1 MKNLALISELLQT
14 SASACDNF
22 IKSQIAL
29 EDGDVQV
36 CQNAS
41 QKGVQLIK
49 AMIKDSFEEFEEEFD
64 AKTSECLDYD
74 YPNNMEL
81 IKALNSLSVNV
92 GGLLGSEDDKIADMF
107 AKKIQISINTIKE
120 IYLAL
125 FENQKGFAF

>member
-29 EDGDVQV
+29 EDGDVQA

-125 FENQKGFAF
+125 FEN

>member
-49 AMIKDSFEEFEEEFD
+49 AMIKDSFEEFEEEY
-64 AKTSECLDYD
+64 KTSISDCLDYD

-125 FENQKGFAF
+125 FEN

>member
-49 AMIKDSFEEFEEEFD
+49 AMIKDTFEEFEEEFD

-92 GGLLGSEDDKIADMF
+92 GGILGSEDDKIADMF

-125 FENQKGFAF
+125 FEN

>member
-1 MKNLALISELLQT
+1 MKNLGLISELLQT
-14 SASACDNF
+14 SASACENF

-29 EDGDVQV
+29 EDGDVQT

-41 QKGVQLIK
+41 QKGQQLIK
-49 AMIKDSFEEFEEEFD
+49 TLIKDTFEEFEEEFKSSSSD
-64 AKTSECLDYD
+64 CLDYD

-92 GGLLGSEDDKIADMF
+92 GGLLGAEDEKIADMF
-107 AKKIQISINTIKE
+107 AKKVQMSLNTIKE

-125 FENQKGFAF
+125 FEN

>member
-41 QKGVQLIK
+41 QKGQQLVRTLIK
-49 AMIKDSFEEFEEEFD
+49 DIFEEFEEEFD

-125 FENQKGFAF
+125 FEN

>member
-22 IKSQIAL
+22 IKARLRLKMATCKHVKMPAKRGQQL
-29 EDGDVQV
+29 VRT
-36 CQNAS
+36 
-41 QKGVQLIK
+41 LIK
-49 AMIKDSFEEFEEEFD
+49 DTFEEFEAEY
-64 AKTSECLDYD
+64 KTSLSDCLDYD

-92 GGLLGSEDDKIADMF
+92 GGLLGAEDEKIALMF
-107 AKKIQISINTIKE
+107 AKNIQKSINTVKE

-125 FENQKGFAF
+125 FEN

>member
-29 EDGDVQV
+29 EDGDVQA

-49 AMIKDSFEEFEEEFD
+49 AMIKDSFEEFEKEY
-64 AKTSECLDYD
+64 KTSISDCLDYD

-120 IYLAL
+120 IYLSL
-125 FENQKGFAF
+125 FAN

>member
-29 EDGDVQV
+29 EDGDVQA

-41 QKGVQLIK
+41 QKGQQLVRTLIK
-49 AMIKDSFEEFEEEFD
+49 DTFEEFEEEY
-64 AKTSECLDYD
+64 KTSLSDSLDYD

-92 GGLLGSEDDKIADMF
+92 GGLLGAEDEKIALMF
-107 AKKIQISINTIKE
+107 AKNIQKSINTVKE

-125 FENQKGFAF
+125 FEN

>member
-41 QKGVQLIK
+41 QKGQQLVRTL
-49 AMIKDSFEEFEEEFD
+49 IKDSFEEFEEEFD

-125 FENQKGFAF
+125 FEN

>member
-29 EDGDVQV
+29 EDGDVQA

-41 QKGVQLIK
+41 QKGQQLVRTLIK
-49 AMIKDSFEEFEEEFD
+49 DTFEEFEEEY
-64 AKTSECLDYD
+64 KTSISDCLDYD

-81 IKALNSLSVNV
+81 IKALNSITKN
-92 GGLLGSEDDKIADMF
+92 GGALLGCDDEKIV
-107 AKKIQISINTIKE
+107 KIIAEKLQQSINTAVE
-120 IYLAL
+120 IYINL
-125 FENQKGFAF
+125 FEN